1 MAKGSTY
8 SALKAAIVDR
18 LRARPGLSAVTVS
31 YRAPLTTSEVQGES
45 GSRELIHLDDAED
58 GDHSNVIFGGLPLVL
73 DESYSL
79 LLKVQVLRPGEEQ
92 RVADE
97 RVDELLFEVL
107 SELANDPTFGVDAP
121 EFEHVQ
127 VTYSSFT
134 RTTGFLQ
141 NASGHAAGAELELA
155 VEARLSF
162 PTE

>member
-1 MAKGSTY
+1 MAVGSTY
-8 SALKAAIVDR
+8 AALKAAIVDR
-18 LRARPGLSAVTVS
+18 LRARPALSAVTVS
-31 YRAPLTTSEVQGES
+31 YRAPETASEVQGES
-45 GSRELIHLDDAED
+45 GSRELIHLDDAE
-58 GDHSNVIFGGLPLVL
+58 GDHSNVILGGLPLVL

-79 LLKVQVLRPGEEQ
+79 KLVVQVLRPTGEQLE
-92 RVADE
+92 ADE

-127 VTYSSFT
+127 VTYSSFI